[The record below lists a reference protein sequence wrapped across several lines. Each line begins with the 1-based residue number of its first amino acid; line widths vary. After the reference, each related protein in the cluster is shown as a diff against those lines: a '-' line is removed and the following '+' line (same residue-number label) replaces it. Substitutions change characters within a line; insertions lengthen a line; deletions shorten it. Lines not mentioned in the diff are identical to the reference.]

1 MRIDIVAA
9 IPDLM
14 RSPLEHSIMMRA
26 RDKGL
31 LEVHLHDLRAYGI
44 GKARQIDDY
53 PYGGGAGMVMK
64 PEPIFECIE
73 NLQSEREYDEVI
85 YMSPDGDVLHQKMV
99 NKLSLKQNLIILC
112 GHYKGVDQRV
122 RDALITKEISIGDYV
137 LSGGELAAVVL
148 VDSIGR
154 LIPGVLGDE
163 SSALE
168 DSFQDDLLAP
178 PIYTRPADFRGMKVP
193 DVLLSG
199 HDARI
204 REWREEKAWEI
215 TKQRRPDLLDPMH

>member
-1 MRIDIVAA
+1 MRIENVAA
-9 IPDLM
+9 IHDLM
-14 RSPLEHSIMMRA
+14 SSPLEHSIMMRA

-31 LEVHLHDLRAYGI
+31 LEVHLHDLRTYGS

-137 LSGGELAAVVL
+137 DRKSTRLNSSHVAISYAVFCL
-148 VDSIGR
+148 
-154 LIPGVLGDE
+154 
-163 SSALE
+163 
-168 DSFQDDLLAP
+168 
-178 PIYTRPADFRGMKVP
+178 K
-193 DVLLSG
+193 
-199 HDARI
+199 
-204 REWREEKAWEI
+204 K
-215 TKQRRPDLLDPMH
+215 

>member
-26 RDKGL
+26 RDNGL

-112 GHYKGVDQRV
+112 GHYKGVDQRDRKSTRLNSSHV
-122 RDALITKEISIGDYV
+122 AISY
-137 LSGGELAAVVL
+137 AVFCL
-148 VDSIGR
+148 
-154 LIPGVLGDE
+154 
-163 SSALE
+163 
-168 DSFQDDLLAP
+168 
-178 PIYTRPADFRGMKVP
+178 K
-193 DVLLSG
+193 
-199 HDARI
+199 
-204 REWREEKAWEI
+204 K
-215 TKQRRPDLLDPMH
+215 